1 MWLRRQDPVQGNAAI
16 SATVP
21 IYGTPLIWIE
31 AMVKFHY
38 PHQYTAASQT
48 EETHRM
54 HAGDGRTEI
63 EGVQVHDT
71 DR

>member
-16 SATVP
+16 SVTVP